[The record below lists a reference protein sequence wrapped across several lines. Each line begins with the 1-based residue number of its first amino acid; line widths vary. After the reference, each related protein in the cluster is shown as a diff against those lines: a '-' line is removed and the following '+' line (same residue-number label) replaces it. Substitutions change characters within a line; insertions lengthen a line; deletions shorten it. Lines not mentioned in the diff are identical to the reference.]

1 MKNFIIRASSLA
13 VIVLMLF
20 GYNEVL
26 NVRAKDEQIAKLQA
40 SLDEDTANTGQSQN
54 SYTDGTYEGEGEG
67 AGFGGSIDVKVT
79 IEDGQLKNIEIISAE
94 NEDGTYLETA
104 KGVISKILDAQTP
117 EVDVMSGATFSS
129 TGIKDAV
136 ADALQKAGN

>member
-1 MKNFIIRASSLA
+1 MKNFIIRAGSLA

-40 SLDEDTANTGQSQN
+40 SLDEDTANTGQSPN
-54 SYTDGTYEGEGEG
+54 SYIDGTYEGEGT
-67 AGFGGSIDVKVT
+67 GFGGPIDVKVT
-79 IEDGQLKNIEIISAE
+79 IENGQMKDVEIISAE

-104 KGVISKILDAQTP
+104 KGIIPKILDAQTP

>member
-54 SYTDGTYEGEGEG
+54 SIQMVLMKEKEPD
-67 AGFGGSIDVKVT
+67 
-79 IEDGQLKNIEIISAE
+79 L
-94 NEDGTYLETA
+94 
-104 KGVISKILDAQTP
+104 
-117 EVDVMSGATFSS
+117 VDQSM
-129 TGIKDAV
+129 
-136 ADALQKAGN
+136 

>member
-1 MKNFIIRASSLA
+1 MRNFIVRAVSFIT
-13 VIVLMLF
+13 IVVLLF
-20 GYNEVL
+20 GYNSVL

-40 SLDEDTANTGQSQN
+40 SLDEDADNTAKLQN
-54 SYTDGTYEGEGEG
+54 GYADGVYEGEGT
-67 AGFGGSIDVKVT
+67 GFGGSINVKVT
-79 IEDGQLKNIEIISAE
+79 IKNGQIKNIEIIRAE

-104 KGVISKILDAQTP
+104 KGIIPKILDAQTP

-136 ADALQKAGN
+136 ADALQKV

>member
-1 MKNFIIRASSLA
+1 MKNFIIRAGSLA

-54 SYTDGTYEGEGEG
+54 SYTDGTYEGEGT
-67 AGFGGSIDVKVT
+67 GFGGPIDVKVT
-79 IEDGQLKNIEIISAE
+79 IENGQMKDVEIISAE

-104 KGVISKILDAQTP
+104 KGIIPEILDSQTP

>member
-1 MKNFIIRASSLA
+1 MKNFIIRAGSLA

-40 SLDEDTANTGQSQN
+40 SLDEDTANTGQSPN
-54 SYTDGTYEGEGEG
+54 SYTDGTYEGEGT
-67 AGFGGSIDVKVT
+67 GFGGPIDVKVT
-79 IEDGQLKNIEIISAE
+79 IENGQMKDVEIISAE

-104 KGVISKILDAQTP
+104 KGIISKILAAQTP

-129 TGIKDAV
+129 IGIKDAV

>member
-1 MKNFIIRASSLA
+1 MKNFIIRAGSLA

-40 SLDEDTANTGQSQN
+40 SLDEDTANTGQSPN
-54 SYTDGTYEGEGEG
+54 SYTDGTYEGEGT
-67 AGFGGSIDVKVT
+67 GFGGPIDVKVA
-79 IEDGQLKNIEIISAE
+79 IENGQMKDVEIISAE

-136 ADALQKAGN
+136 ADELQKAGN

>member
-1 MKNFIIRASSLA
+1 MKNFIIRAGSLT

-40 SLDEDTANTGQSQN
+40 SLDEDAANTGQSPN
-54 SYTDGTYEGEGEG
+54 SYTDGTYEGEGT
-67 AGFGGSIDVKVT
+67 GFGGPIDVKVT
-79 IEDGQLKNIEIISAE
+79 IEKGQIKDVEIISAE

-104 KGVISKILDAQTP
+104 KGIIPEILDAQTP
-117 EVDVMSGATFSS
+117 EVDVLSGATFSS

>member
-1 MKNFIIRASSLA
+1 M
-13 VIVLMLF
+13 IVLMLF

-54 SYTDGTYEGEGEG
+54 SYTDGTYEGEGT
-67 AGFGGSIDVKVT
+67 GFGGSIDVKVT

>member
-1 MKNFIIRASSLA
+1 MKNFIIRAGSLT

-54 SYTDGTYEGEGEG
+54 SYTDGTYEGEGT
-67 AGFGGSIDVKVT
+67 GFGGPIDVKVT
-79 IEDGQLKNIEIISAE
+79 IENGQIKDVEIISAE

-104 KGVISKILDAQTP
+104 KGIIPEILDAQTP
-117 EVDVMSGATFSS
+117 EVDVLSGATFSS

>member
-54 SYTDGTYEGEGEG
+54 SYTDGTYEGEGV
-67 AGFGGSIDVKVT
+67 GFGGSIDVKVT

>member
-40 SLDEDTANTGQSQN
+40 SLDEDTANTGQSRN
-54 SYTDGTYEGEGEG
+54 S
-67 AGFGGSIDVKVT
+67 
-79 IEDGQLKNIEIISAE
+79 
-94 NEDGTYLETA
+94 
-104 KGVISKILDAQTP
+104 
-117 EVDVMSGATFSS
+117 
-129 TGIKDAV
+129 
-136 ADALQKAGN
+136 

>member
-54 SYTDGTYEGEGEG
+54 SYTDGTYEGEGT
-67 AGFGGSIDVKVT
+67 GFGGSIDVKVT

>member
-1 MKNFIIRASSLA
+1 MKNFVIRASSLV

-54 SYTDGTYEGEGEG
+54 SYTDGTYEGEG
-67 AGFGGSIDVKVT
+67 AG
-79 IEDGQLKNIEIISAE
+79 L
-94 NEDGTYLETA
+94 
-104 KGVISKILDAQTP
+104 
-117 EVDVMSGATFSS
+117 VDQSM
-129 TGIKDAV
+129 
-136 ADALQKAGN
+136 

>member
-1 MKNFIIRASSLA
+1 MKNFIIRAGSLA

-40 SLDEDTANTGQSQN
+40 SLDEDTANTGQSPN
-54 SYTDGTYEGEGEG
+54 SYIDGTYEGEGT
-67 AGFGGSIDVKVT
+67 GFGGPIDVKVA
-79 IEDGQLKNIEIISAE
+79 IENGQMKDVEIISAE

>member
-1 MKNFIIRASSLA
+1 MKNFIIRAGSLA

-40 SLDEDTANTGQSQN
+40 SLDEDTANTGQSPN
-54 SYTDGTYEGEGEG
+54 SYTDGTYEGEGT
-67 AGFGGSIDVKVT
+67 GFGGPIDVKVA
-79 IEDGQLKNIEIISAE
+79 IENGQMKDVEIISAE

-104 KGVISKILDAQTP
+104 KGIIPKILDAQTP

>member
-1 MKNFIIRASSLA
+1 MKNFIIRAGSLA

-20 GYNEVL
+20 AYNEVL

-40 SLDEDTANTGQSQN
+40 SLDEDTANTGQSPN
-54 SYTDGTYEGEGEG
+54 SYIDGTYEGEGT
-67 AGFGGSIDVKVT
+67 GFGGPIDVKVT
-79 IEDGQLKNIEIISAE
+79 IENGQMKDVEIISAE

-136 ADALQKAGN
+136 ANALQKAGN

>member
-1 MKNFIIRASSLA
+1 MKNFIIRAGSLA

-40 SLDEDTANTGQSQN
+40 SLDEDTANTGQSLN
-54 SYTDGTYEGEGEG
+54 SYTDGTYEGEGT
-67 AGFGGSIDVKVT
+67 GFGGPIDVKVT
-79 IEDGQLKNIEIISAE
+79 IENGQMKDVEIIGAE

>member
-1 MKNFIIRASSLA
+1 MKNFIIRAGSLA

-40 SLDEDTANTGQSQN
+40 SLDEDAANTGQSPN
-54 SYTDGTYEGEGEG
+54 SYTDGTYEGEGT
-67 AGFGGSIDVKVT
+67 GFGGPIDVKVT
-79 IEDGQLKNIEIISAE
+79 IKNGQMKDVEIISAE

>member
-1 MKNFIIRASSLA
+1 MKNFIIRAGSLA
-13 VIVLMLF
+13 MIVLMLF

-40 SLDEDTANTGQSQN
+40 SLDEDTANTGQSPN
-54 SYTDGTYEGEGEG
+54 SYTDGTYEGEGT
-67 AGFGGSIDVKVT
+67 GFGGPIDVKVT
-79 IEDGQLKNIEIISAE
+79 IKNGQMKDVEIISAE

>member
-40 SLDEDTANTGQSQN
+40 SLD
-54 SYTDGTYEGEGEG
+54 
-67 AGFGGSIDVKVT
+67 
-79 IEDGQLKNIEIISAE
+79 
-94 NEDGTYLETA
+94 
-104 KGVISKILDAQTP
+104 
-117 EVDVMSGATFSS
+117 
-129 TGIKDAV
+129 
-136 ADALQKAGN
+136 

>member
-1 MKNFIIRASSLA
+1 MKNFIVRAVSFIT
-13 VIVLMLF
+13 IVVLLF
-20 GYNEVL
+20 GYNSVL

-40 SLDEDTANTGQSQN
+40 SMNGDKDNTSDSKN
-54 SYTDGTYEGEGEG
+54 SYADGTYEGEGT
-67 AGFGGSIDVKVT
+67 GFGGPVNLKVT
-79 IEDGQLKNIEIISAE
+79 IENGQMKNIEIISAE

-104 KGVISKILDAQTP
+104 KGIIPKILDAQTP

-136 ADALQKAGN
+136 ANALQKAGN

>member
-1 MKNFIIRASSLA
+1 MA

-54 SYTDGTYEGEGEG
+54 SYTDGTLEGEG

-79 IEDGQLKNIEIISAE
+79 IERWSVEKYRNYQC
-94 NEDGTYLETA
+94 
-104 KGVISKILDAQTP
+104 
-117 EVDVMSGATFSS
+117 
-129 TGIKDAV
+129 
-136 ADALQKAGN
+136 